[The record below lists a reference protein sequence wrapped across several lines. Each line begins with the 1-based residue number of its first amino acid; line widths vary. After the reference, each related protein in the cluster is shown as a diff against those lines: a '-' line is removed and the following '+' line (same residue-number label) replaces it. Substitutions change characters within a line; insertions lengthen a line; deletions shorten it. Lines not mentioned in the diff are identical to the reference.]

1 MTDTTN
7 NCECQGVDYQGCKL
21 LPNKLYACHKK
32 DGTVDNTKACKG
44 ELRTGNDGISGWS
57 EGCSQLSYD
66 DLKTRVTKWC
76 TKLYQDG
83 IYDYNQY
90 QDCLQNLDTGT
101 VNYYKR
107 TEDESVD
114 DEKDVKRIYGYY
126 PKGNE
131 KINDYNPNLPVVKDD
146 YTKMTFFH
154 PKENGFLKSG
164 PDGMVDINPNAE
176 IREEMNWQLMEITK
190 ENIFAIRSNYGKFL
204 VGTDKNTVE
213 ATRDNLTPWGQWK
226 MIKQNDMY
234 AFLSVQHN
242 KYLSY
247 DGNILA
253 LKQGWSD
260 NNLWL
265 LKEKEESKGNF
276 FENFDKSGLNLK
288 KDELINELDN
298 KYRNAVD
305 LKFKRDY
312 YKNKISQLKYLRDQ
326 QKQSLINHAN
336 KTRVNL
342 LNRKKIIIKE
352 LQIIKSKINLP
363 KRIQNRQYDYLS
375 KQYQSD
381 CMMPKDCM
389 DFAVEMSQPIS
400 ADKYDVTRAE
410 KIKNKQAECKW
421 TEDLTYRVLSRNYVQ
436 PTAAFCEDLNTQVD
450 SLKMLTN
457 TNRAG
462 YFKLF
467 NEKRKEITNINYN
480 LAKINVF
487 KNDIEVDFKDLNEKE
502 KLELNKVVENVENE
516 RLSMLEQFRKAE
528 IDVIDYIKYL
538 ADSNRSMENE
548 IKGLS
553 EDIDGKLNQ
562 NNKLELDISINSS
575 NAKSDNLQEI
585 IDSNELVVD
594 NQIYYKRNEFMLLIT
609 VLIILIVFIGIM
621 SYQTYIKFMD

>member
-7 NCECQGVDYQGCKL
+7 NCECQGTDYQGCKI

-32 DGTVDNTKACKG
+32 DGNVDNTKACKG
-44 ELRTGNDGISGWS
+44 ELRTGSDGISGWS
-57 EGCSQLSYD
+57 EGCSKLSYD

-107 TEDESVD
+107 TEDQSVD

-131 KINDYNPNLPVVKDD
+131 KIDDYNPNLPVVKDD
-146 YTKMTFFH
+146 YTKMKFFH
-154 PKENGFLKSG
+154 PKENGFLTCG
-164 PDGMVDINPNAE
+164 VDGMVDINPNAE

-247 DGNILA
+247 DGNIIT

-260 NNLWL
+260 NNLWI
-265 LKEKEESKGNF
+265 LKEKEDSKGNF
-276 FENFDKSGLNLK
+276 FETFDKSEFNLK
-288 KDELINELDN
+288 KDELVNELDN
-298 KYRNAVD
+298 KYRNTVD

-312 YKNKISQLKYLRDQ
+312 YVNKISQLKYLRDQ
-326 QKQSLINHAN
+326 QQQYLIKHAN
-336 KTRVNL
+336 NTRNNL
-342 LNRKKIIIKE
+342 LNKKQNITNEI
-352 LQIIKSKINLP
+352 QIIKRKINSINAFRKGLFGRNRKRNQANQNILASYSKIFN
-363 KRIQNRQYDYLS
+363 Q
-375 KQYQSD
+375 
-381 CMMPKDCM
+381 
-389 DFAVEMSQPIS
+389 
-400 ADKYDVTRAE
+400 
-410 KIKNKQAECKW
+410 KI
-421 TEDLTYRVLSRNYVQ
+421 
-436 PTAAFCEDLNTQVD
+436 
-450 SLKMLTN
+450 
-457 TNRAG
+457 
-462 YFKLF
+462 
-467 NEKRKEITNINYN
+467 NEIRNINYT
-480 LAKINVF
+480 LAKIDVF
-487 KNDIEVDFKDLNEKE
+487 KNDIEAEFKSLNEKE
-502 KLELNKVVENVENE
+502 KLELNKVVENIEAE
-516 RLSMLEQFRKAE
+516 RLAMLEQFRKSE

-548 IKGLS
+548 IRGLS

-575 NAKSDNLQEI
+575 NAKSDNLQEL
-585 IDSNELVVD
+585 IDSNESVVD
-594 NQIYYKRNEFMLLIT
+594 NQIYYKRNEFMLLVT

-621 SYQTYIKFMD
+621 SYKTYLKFMD

>member
-7 NCECQGVDYQGCKL
+7 NCECQGTDYQGCKI

-32 DGTVDNTKACKG
+32 DGNVDNTKACKG
-44 ELRTGNDGISGWS
+44 ELRTGSDGISGWS

-107 TEDESVD
+107 TEDQSVD

-131 KINDYNPNLPVVKDD
+131 KIDDYNPNLPVVKDD
-146 YTKMTFFH
+146 YTKMKFFH
-154 PKENGFLKSG
+154 PKENGFLTCG
-164 PDGMVDINPNAE
+164 VDGMVDINQNAE

-247 DGNILA
+247 DGNIIT

-265 LKEKEESKGNF
+265 LKEKEDSKGNF
-276 FENFDKSGLNLK
+276 FETFDKSEFNLK
-288 KDELINELDN
+288 KDELVNELDN
-298 KYRNAVD
+298 KYRNTVD

-312 YKNKISQLKYLRDQ
+312 YVNKISQLKYLRDQ
-326 QKQSLINHAN
+326 QQQYLIKHAN
-336 KTRVNL
+336 NTRNNL
-342 LNRKKIIIKE
+342 LNKKQNITNEI
-352 LQIIKSKINLP
+352 QIIKRKINSINAFRKGLFGRNRKRNQTNQNILASYSKIFN
-363 KRIQNRQYDYLS
+363 Q
-375 KQYQSD
+375 
-381 CMMPKDCM
+381 
-389 DFAVEMSQPIS
+389 
-400 ADKYDVTRAE
+400 
-410 KIKNKQAECKW
+410 KI
-421 TEDLTYRVLSRNYVQ
+421 
-436 PTAAFCEDLNTQVD
+436 
-450 SLKMLTN
+450 
-457 TNRAG
+457 
-462 YFKLF
+462 
-467 NEKRKEITNINYN
+467 NEIRNINYT
-480 LAKINVF
+480 LAKIDVF
-487 KNDIEVDFKDLNEKE
+487 KNDIEAEFKSLNEKE
-502 KLELNKVVENVENE
+502 KLELNKVVENIEAE
-516 RLSMLEQFRKAE
+516 RLAMLEQFRKSE

-548 IKGLS
+548 IRGLS

-575 NAKSDNLQEI
+575 NAKSDNLQEL
-585 IDSNELVVD
+585 IDSNESVVD
-594 NQIYYKRNEFMLLIT
+594 NQIYYKRNEFMLLVT

-621 SYQTYIKFMD
+621 SYKTYLKFMD

>member
-7 NCECQGVDYQGCKL
+7 KCECQGVDYQGCKL

-32 DGTVDNTKACKG
+32 DGNVDNTKACKG
-44 ELRTGNDGISGWS
+44 ELRTGSDGISGWS

-66 DLKTRVTKWC
+66 DLKSRVTKWC

-90 QDCLQNLDTGT
+90 QDCLQNLETGT

-131 KINDYNPNLPVVKDD
+131 KIDGYNPNLPVIKDD
-146 YTKMTFFH
+146 YTKMKFFH
-154 PKENGFLKSG
+154 PKENGFLTSG
-164 PDGMVDINPNAE
+164 ADGMVDINPNSE

-247 DGNILA
+247 DGNILT

-265 LKEKEESKGNF
+265 LKEKEDSKGNF
-276 FENFDKSGLNLK
+276 FETFDKSEFNLK
-288 KDELINELDN
+288 KDELLNEVDN
-298 KYRNAVD
+298 KYRNTVD

-312 YKNKISQLKYLRDQ
+312 YINKVAQLKYLRDQ
-326 QKQSLINHAN
+326 QKEYLIKHAN
-336 KTRVNL
+336 NTRDNL
-342 LNRKKIIIKE
+342 LNRKQNITNEI
-352 LQIIKSKINLP
+352 QIIKNKINA
-363 KRIQNRQYDYLS
+363 INAI
-375 KQYQSD
+375 KQSWRN
-381 CMMPKDCM
+381 
-389 DFAVEMSQPIS
+389 S
-400 ADKYDVTRAE
+400 RR
-410 KIKNKQAECKW
+410 NKQ
-421 TEDLTYRVLSRNYVQ
+421 N
-436 PTAAFCEDLNTQVD
+436 QV
-450 SLKMLTN
+450 ML
-457 TNRAG
+457 AG
-462 YFKLF
+462 YFKIF
-467 NEKRKEITNINYN
+467 NQKNNEIRNINFN
-480 LAKINVF
+480 LVKINLF
-487 KNDIEVDFKDLNEKE
+487 KNDIEVSFKDLNEKE
-502 KLELNKVVENVENE
+502 KLELNKIVEMVEKE
-516 RLSMLEQFRKAE
+516 RLDMLQQFRKAE
-528 IDVIDYIKYL
+528 IDVIDYIKFL
-538 ADSNRSMENE
+538 ADSNNSMENE

-575 NAKSDNLQEI
+575 NAKSDDLEEI
-585 IDSNELVVD
+585 IKSNESVID
-594 NQIYYKRNEFMLLIT
+594 NQIYYKRNEFLLMII
-609 VLIILIVFIGIM
+609 VLIILIIFIGIM
-621 SYQTYIKFMD
+621 SYKAYLKFID

>member
-1 MTDTTN
+1 MTETTN
-7 NCECQGVDYQGCKL
+7 NCECQGTDYQGCKI

-32 DGTVDNTKACKG
+32 DGNIDNTKACKG
-44 ELRTGNDGISGWS
+44 ELRTGSDGISGWS
-57 EGCSQLSYD
+57 EGCSQLSYN

-107 TEDESVD
+107 TEDQSVD

-131 KINDYNPNLPVVKDD
+131 KIDDYNPNLPVIKDD
-146 YTKMTFFH
+146 YTKMKFFH
-154 PKENGFLKSG
+154 PKENGFLTCG
-164 PDGMVDINPNAE
+164 MDGAVDINPNAE

-247 DGNILA
+247 DGNILT

-265 LKEKEESKGNF
+265 LKEKEDSKGNF
-276 FENFDKSGLNLK
+276 FETFDKSEFNLK
-288 KDELINELDN
+288 KDELLNELDN
-298 KYRNAVD
+298 KYRNTVD

-312 YKNKISQLKYLRDQ
+312 YINKVAQLKYLRDQ
-326 QKQSLINHAN
+326 QQEYLIKHAN
-336 KTRVNL
+336 NTRNNL
-342 LNRKKIIIKE
+342 LNQKQNITNEI
-352 LQIIKSKINLP
+352 QIIKRKINTVNASRKRNFFGRRNKVNQDILASYSKIFN
-363 KRIQNRQYDYLS
+363 Q
-375 KQYQSD
+375 
-381 CMMPKDCM
+381 
-389 DFAVEMSQPIS
+389 
-400 ADKYDVTRAE
+400 
-410 KIKNKQAECKW
+410 KI
-421 TEDLTYRVLSRNYVQ
+421 
-436 PTAAFCEDLNTQVD
+436 
-450 SLKMLTN
+450 
-457 TNRAG
+457 
-462 YFKLF
+462 
-467 NEKRKEITNINYN
+467 NEIRTINYT

-487 KNDIEVDFKDLNEKE
+487 KNDIELEFKDLNEKE
-502 KLELNKVVENVENE
+502 KLELNKVVENIEAE
-516 RLSMLEQFRKAE
+516 RLAMLEQFRKSE

-548 IKGLS
+548 IRGLS

-575 NAKSDNLQEI
+575 NAKSDNLQEL
-585 IDSNELVVD
+585 IDSNESVVD

-609 VLIILIVFIGIM
+609 VLIILIVFIILI
-621 SYQTYIKFMD
+621 SYQTYLKFLD

>member
-7 NCECQGVDYQGCKL
+7 NCECQGTDYQGCKI

-32 DGTVDNTKACKG
+32 DGTIDNTKACKG

-57 EGCSQLSYD
+57 QGCSQLSYD
-66 DLKTRVTKWC
+66 DLKSRVTKWC

-107 TEDESVD
+107 TEDEMVD
-114 DEKDVKRIYGYY
+114 DQKDVKRIYGYY
-126 PKGNE
+126 TKGNE
-131 KINDYNPNLPVVKDD
+131 KIDDYNPNLPVVKDD

-154 PKENGFLKSG
+154 TKENGFLTSG
-164 PDGMVDINPNAE
+164 IDGAVDINPNSE

-247 DGNILA
+247 DGNIIT

-265 LKEKEESKGNF
+265 LKEKEDSKGNF
-276 FENFDKSGLNLK
+276 FNSFDKSGLNLK
-288 KDELINELDN
+288 KDELVNELDN
-298 KYRNAVD
+298 TYRKVID

-326 QKQSLINHAN
+326 QKQSLITHAN
-336 KTRVNL
+336 NTRRNL
-342 LNRKKIIIKE
+342 LDRKRIIDKE
-352 LQIIKSKINLP
+352 LQVIKKKINLT
-363 KRIQNRQYDYLS
+363 KDEKNSQYDYLS

-381 CMMPKDCM
+381 CSMSQDCM
-389 DFAVEMSQPIS
+389 DFATEMSQPIS
-400 ADKYDVTRAE
+400 SDNYDTTRVE
-410 KIKNKQAECKW
+410 KIKNKQTECKW
-421 TEDLTYRVLSRNYVQ
+421 TDDLTFRVLSRNYVQ
-436 PTAAFCEDLNTQVD
+436 PTSAFCEDLNTQVN
-450 SLKMLTN
+450 SLKEMLGT
-457 TNRAG
+457 RRG
-462 YFKLF
+462 GFFKLF
-467 NEKRKEITNINYN
+467 NQKNNEIRNINYT

-487 KNDIEVDFKDLNEKE
+487 KNDIEAEFNDLNEKE
-502 KLELNKVVENVENE
+502 KLELNKIVDLAENE
-516 RLSMLEQFRKAE
+516 RLGILEQFRKAE
-528 IDVIDYIKYL
+528 IDVMDYIKYL
-538 ADSNRSMENE
+538 ADSNRSSENE
-548 IKGLS
+548 IKGLMG
-553 EDIDGKLNQ
+553 DIDNKLNQ

-575 NAKSDNLQEI
+575 NSKSDDLEELI
-585 IDSNELVVD
+585 TSNELVID
-594 NQIYYKRNEFMLLIT
+594 NQIYYKRNELLLIII
-609 VLIILIVFIGIM
+609 VLIILITFIGIM
-621 SYQTYIKFMD
+621 VYQTYLKFID

>member
-7 NCECQGVDYQGCKL
+7 NCECQGVDYQGCTL
-21 LPNKLYACHKK
+21 LPNKLYACRKK
-32 DGTVDNTKACKG
+32 DGTIDNTKACKG
-44 ELRTGNDGISGWS
+44 ELRTGSDGISGWS

-66 DLKTRVTKWC
+66 DLKSRVTKWC

-107 TEDESVD
+107 TEDQSVD

-131 KINDYNPNLPVVKDD
+131 KIDDYNPNVPVVKDD

-154 PKENGFLKSG
+154 PKENGFLTSDK
-164 PDGMVDINPNAE
+164 DGAIDINPNSE

-226 MIKQNDMY
+226 MIKQNDLY
-234 AFLSVQHN
+234 AFLSVTHN

-247 DGNILA
+247 DGNILT

-265 LKEKEESKGNF
+265 LKEKEASTGNF
-276 FENFDKSGLNLK
+276 FESFDKSGLNLK

-298 KYRNAVD
+298 TYRKVVD

-312 YKNKISQLKYLRDQ
+312 YRNKIAQLKYLRDR
-326 QKQSLINHAN
+326 QKQFLILHAN
-336 KTRVNL
+336 NSRENL
-342 LNRKKIIIKE
+342 LNRKKTAIKE
-352 LQIIKSKINLP
+352 LEIIKQKLNLTNDE
-363 KRIQNRQYDYLS
+363 KNSQYNFFT

-381 CMMPKDCM
+381 CMMTQDCI
-389 DFAVEMSQPIS
+389 DFAAEMSQPIS
-400 ADKYDVTRAE
+400 SDNYDKTRVE

-421 TEDLTYRVLSRNYVQ
+421 TDDLTYNIISRNYTQ
-436 PTAAFCEDLNTQVD
+436 PTASFCEDLNSQVD
-450 SLKMLTN
+450 SLKMLLEK
-457 TNRAG
+457 NRGG
-462 YFKLF
+462 YSKLF
-467 NEKRKEITNINYN
+467 NDKNNEIRSINYN
-480 LAKINVF
+480 LARINVF

-502 KLELNKVVENVENE
+502 KIELNKVVENTETE
-516 RLSMLEQFRKAE
+516 RQDILKQFRKAE
-528 IDVIDYIKYL
+528 IDLVDYIKYL
-538 ADSNRSMENE
+538 GDSNRSAENE
-548 IKGLS
+548 IKGLMS
-553 EDIDGKLNQ
+553 DIDDKLNK
-562 NNKLELDISINSS
+562 NNKLELDISMNNS
-575 NAKSDNLQEI
+575 NVKSDDLEELI
-585 IDSNELVVD
+585 KSNESVID
-594 NQIYYKRNEFMLLIT
+594 NQIYYKRNEFVLMIT
-609 VLIILIVFIGIM
+609 TVIILILFIGVM
-621 SYQTYIKFMD
+621 SYQTYLKFID